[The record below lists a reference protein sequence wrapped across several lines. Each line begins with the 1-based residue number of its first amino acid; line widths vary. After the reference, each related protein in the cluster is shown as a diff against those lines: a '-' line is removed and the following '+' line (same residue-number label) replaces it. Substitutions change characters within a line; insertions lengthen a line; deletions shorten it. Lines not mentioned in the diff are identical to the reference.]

1 LSAPK
6 SFSHIW
12 KDIFLDSSKPICDTY
27 SQMNVF
33 STRVAA
39 KMLGLHPATL
49 ARYVA
54 IGKLPSPK
62 MVATG
67 STTTHIWTDAEV
79 EHVRKLLPKIAN
91 GRKTRY
97 QKLREKQKTQ
107 PGAAVPHKKKKMTKK
122 K

>member
-1 LSAPK
+1 MEVL
-6 SFSHIW
+6 
-12 KDIFLDSSKPICDTY
+12 
-27 SQMNVF
+27 

-39 KMLGLHPATL
+39 KKLELHPATL

-54 IGKLPSPK
+54 AGKVPSPK

-67 STTTHIWTDAEV
+67 STTTHLWTEEEI

-97 QKLREKQKTQ
+97 QKLRKKQKKAQ
-107 PGAAVPHKKKKMTKK
+107 ARAPVVRKKKKRKK
-122 K
+122 